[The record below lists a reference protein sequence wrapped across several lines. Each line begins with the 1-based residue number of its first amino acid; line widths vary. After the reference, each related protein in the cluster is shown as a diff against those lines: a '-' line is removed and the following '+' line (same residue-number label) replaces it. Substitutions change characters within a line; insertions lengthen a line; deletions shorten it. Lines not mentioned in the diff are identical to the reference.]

1 MVIIFFN
8 KNILFIIIT
17 KNIYKNYDKILKKSK
32 KYIRMSD
39 KNLRK
44 TNGVRFVYLYSLNFK
59 EEDNKKK

>member
-32 KYIRMSD
+32 KSIRMSD